1 MSTWEVPSGSLPPLT
16 MTPSS
21 LLQTPDFFQMSSL
34 KRAITLYRNKEA
46 IIEYNSA
53 TQHGADNIATP

>member
-1 MSTWEVPSGSLPPLT
+1 
-16 MTPSS
+16 
-21 LLQTPDFFQMSSL
+21 MSSL

-46 IIEYNSA
+46 IIEYSNSA